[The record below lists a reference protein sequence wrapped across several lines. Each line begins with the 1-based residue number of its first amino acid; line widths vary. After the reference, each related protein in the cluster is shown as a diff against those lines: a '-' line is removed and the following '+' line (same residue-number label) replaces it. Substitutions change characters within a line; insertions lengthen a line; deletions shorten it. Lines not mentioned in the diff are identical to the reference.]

1 MRSGCLIFLSILG
14 SAGSFGSLG
23 LLACSGGSQ
32 DPRNGG
38 AGGHAGS
45 SGGQAGAT
53 AGAAGSITPSGTG
66 GALGAAG
73 AGGAAGQ
80 PSGGGGTTNS
90 GGAGHAAGGTMGGA
104 GTGGSGGATGV
115 GGAAGQPVDTTS
127 PGLRLLAGGLGGP
140 GNVDGTGAA
149 ARFGFPSGMASDG
162 AGNFYVADSGT
173 IRKIVIATGAVTT
186 LAGATGQLGSA
197 DGTGAAASFTGPNG
211 IASDGAGNLYVADR
225 DTIRKVVIA
234 TGAVTTLAG
243 AAGQFGSTDGTG
255 AHARFIGA
263 SAIVGDGAGNLY
275 VSDVMQGDSTGHIFL
290 RKIVISTGAV
300 TTLTDWLTNTSYGS
314 PPGGI
319 TSDGAGNLYL
329 ADDDAIRRVA
339 VATGATT
346 TLAGSTGQPGSADGT
361 GAAASFAGPNGVTSD
376 GAGNLYV
383 ADSYNATIRKV
394 VIATGAVTT
403 IAGMAGQGQ
412 AGNGDGI
419 GAAARFNLPYDIA
432 SDGAGNLCVS
442 DLSNNTIRKIV
453 TATGAV
459 TTLAG
464 AAPQPGSVDATG
476 AAARFR
482 NPGGAATDGAGNLYV
497 ADGNTIRKIVIATG
511 AVTTLA
517 GTAGQYGNMDGT
529 GAAASFSWPL
539 SVAWDGAG
547 NLYVGDGIIRKI
559 AVATGVVTTLTNG
572 PGNDTSE
579 LGGGAVGLVNDG
591 AGNLYFAEAFTT
603 IWKVATATGTLTRVA
618 GTAGQLGSADGTGAT
633 ASFRGPSGIASDGAG
648 NLYVA
653 DTGNATI
660 RKIVIATK
668 AVTTFA
674 GTAGQLGSADGIGAA
689 ATFNAPYDIASDG
702 AGNLYVADGNII
714 RKIVIATGAVSTV
727 IGVPGEIGVS
737 LGPLPASL
745 SNARNVVVLP
755 TGELAIVDY
764 TENAVLIGRL

>member
-1 MRSGCLIFLSILG
+1 MRRGCLIFLSILG
-14 SAGSFGSLG
+14 SAGSFG

-53 AGAAGSITPSGTG
+53 AGAAGSIIPSGTG

-140 GNVDGTGAA
+140 GNIDGMGAA
-149 ARFGFPSGMASDG
+149 ARFVYPGGMASDG
-162 AGNFYVADSGT
+162 AGNFYVSDSGS

-186 LAGATGQLGSA
+186 LALAADQATFSGASGIVGDGVGNLYFTGGTTVGKIVIATGAVTTLAGVAGQPGST
-197 DGTGAAASFTGPNG
+197 DGTGAAARFFA
-211 IASDGAGNLYVADR
+211 ASAIVGDGAGNLFVVEVNGD
-225 DTIRKVVIA
+225 DITSHIFLRKVVIA
-234 TGAVTTLAG
+234 TGAVTTLA
-243 AAGQFGSTDGTG
+243 
-255 AHARFIGA
+255 
-263 SAIVGDGAGNLY
+263 
-275 VSDVMQGDSTGHIFL
+275 
-290 RKIVISTGAV
+290 
-300 TTLTDWLTNTSYGS
+300 DWEENTPYPTPS
-314 PPGGI
+314 I
-319 TSDGAGNLYL
+319 ASDGAGNLYL
-329 ADDDAIRRVA
+329 TDNDAIRKISI
-339 VATGATT
+339 ATGAAT

-361 GAAASFAGPNGVTSD
+361 GAAASFGGPNGITSD

-383 ADSYNATIRKV
+383 VDSSNATIRKV
-394 VIATGAVTT
+394 VMATGAVTT
-403 IAGMAGQGQ
+403 IAGMAGHGQ
-412 AGNGDGI
+412 SGNVDGV
-419 GAAARFNLPYDIA
+419 GAAARFNWPYLIA

-442 DLSNNTIRKIV
+442 DFYNDSIRKIV
-453 TATGAV
+453 VATGAV

-482 NPGGAATDGAGNLYV
+482 NPGGTATDGAGNLYV

-517 GTAGQYGNMDGT
+517 GTAGQYGSMDGT

-539 SVAWDGAG
+539 SVAWDGTG

-579 LGGGAVGLVNDG
+579 LGGGAVGLVSDG
-591 AGNLYFAEAFTT
+591 AGNLYFADAFTT
-603 IWKVATATGTLTRVA
+603 IWKVATATGDLTRVA
-618 GTAGQLGSADGTGAT
+618 GTAGQLGSADGTGAA
-633 ASFRGPSGIASDGAG
+633 ASFSGPSGIASDGAG

-653 DTGNATI
+653 DTNNGTI
-660 RKIVIATK
+660 RKVVLATRV
-668 AVTTFA
+668 VTTLA
-674 GTAGQLGSADGIGAA
+674 GVAGQLGSADGIGAA
-689 ATFNAPYDIASDG
+689 ASFNAPYDIASDG
-702 AGNLYVADGNII
+702 AGNLYVADGNTI

-727 IGVPGEIGVS
+727 IGAPGKIGVS

-745 SNARNVVVLP
+745 SSARNVVVLP